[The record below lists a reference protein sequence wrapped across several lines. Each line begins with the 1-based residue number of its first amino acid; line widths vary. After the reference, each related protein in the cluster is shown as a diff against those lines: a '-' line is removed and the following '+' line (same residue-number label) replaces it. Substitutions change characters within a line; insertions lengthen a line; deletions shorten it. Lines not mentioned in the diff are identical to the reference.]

1 MNQTIRTGNCNLTT
15 MMAMRFVVSANHF
28 IQIMAKLPIVAACAA
43 NKPEWTD
50 MKKVKKFKLYAGGSR
65 Y

>member
-1 MNQTIRTGNCNLTT
+1 